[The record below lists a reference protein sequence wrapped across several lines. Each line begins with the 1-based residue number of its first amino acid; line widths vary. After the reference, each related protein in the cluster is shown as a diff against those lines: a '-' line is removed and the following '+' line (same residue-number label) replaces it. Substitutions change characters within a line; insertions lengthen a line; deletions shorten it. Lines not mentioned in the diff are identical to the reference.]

1 MSKNR
6 RRRMD
11 NKTISVSIT
20 SGIEKRVSECHG
32 WCEIKDLSGDMEE
45 GLFLATFAD
54 DSRIVFEDDQDGF
67 LHLHLTRDQEQAWN
81 NLYEEERIETLEEI
95 LLFYHRYMKEKGGK
109 IKGVTE
115 RTKYEVTLLLTVDSD
130 DFPDHW
136 DWPAILNLTEVDV
149 ALTKCEEVHDG

>member
-1 MSKNR
+1 
-6 RRRMD
+6 MD

-67 LHLHLTRDQEQAWN
+67 LHLHLTKDQEQRWN
-81 NLYEEERIETLEEI
+81 ELYEEERIETLEEI